1 MSRALRYREPGS
13 VVAAVLAATMHLV
26 FLVLLIYGVRWQ
38 NRAPD
43 SFSVELWQSLPL
55 DEVVVAEAPAPVA
68 TPKAEEVAKP
78 KAEAVPAAP
87 LPVAPQAEIELRDKK
102 VVKQKPPQPGAKE
115 LRRRKEAE
123 AQRKLEQ
130 QAERRRMAEQARV
143 REEVRRATEAEMG
156 RYVDMIRGKIRHNI
170 VMPPDVA
177 PGAEA
182 VFKVTLLPGGTVL
195 DAVLQKSSGHPAYDE
210 ATERA
215 IYKAQ
220 PLPLPTDPLLKKKF
234 RELHLTIRPEEK

>member
-1 MSRALRYREPGS
+1 MSRVLRYREPGS
-13 VVAAVLAATMHLV
+13 VAAGMLAVTVHLL
-26 FLVLLIYGVRWQ
+26 FLALLIYGVRWQ

-43 SFSVELWQSLPL
+43 SFAVELWQSLPL
-55 DEVVVAEAPAPVA
+55 DEVAVVEAPAPVA
-68 TPKAEEVAKP
+68 APKAEEAAKP
-78 KAEAVPAAP
+78 IAEAVPAAP
-87 LPVAPQAEIELRDKK
+87 PHVAAQAKIELRDKK
-102 VVKQKPPQPGAKE
+102 VVKKTPPQPGAKE

-130 QAERRRMAEQARV
+130 RAEQRRMAEQARV
-143 REEVRRATEAEMG
+143 REEVRRATAAEIG
-156 RYVDMIRGKIRHNI
+156 RYEDMIRSKIRHNI

-177 PGAEA
+177 PNAEA
-182 VFKVTLLPGGTVL
+182 VFKVPLLPGGTVL
-195 DAVLQKSSGHPAYDE
+195 DAVLLKSSGHPAYDE

-234 RELHLTIRPEEK
+234 RELRLTIRPEEK